1 MAKVIITGVNGNF
14 GGYAANSIL
23 QKLPKE
29 DLIFTSPDITSLEKY
44 KAAGIDCRFAD
55 FNDASQLTGAFAGGD
70 TLLLI
75 SMPQVGEGRRKMHAN
90 AINAAV
96 SAGVKRIVY
105 TSIIGAGDLKNCG
118 YEIFDHK
125 FTEALIKTTP
135 LKYVFLRNAQYCE
148 AMISAFEQA
157 ADADGV
163 LSNNMGDGR
172 VAHVARF
179 DCAEA
184 AACVA
189 AGAGDDNTHYYIT
202 GPEPLNMTE
211 FCAIGSAATG
221 RKVSYQYVTD
231 DESFKFFDAQGVPRE
246 TDGIWAE
253 SAKAFP
259 FCSEGMVTFGT
270 AIRLD
275 QMSFCTDD
283 FEKLTGKKPLSVKSM
298 FEDIENHRINARNAT
313 DTTRE

>member
-1 MAKVIITGVNGNF
+1 MAKVIITGVDGNF
-14 GGYAANSIL
+14 GGYAANSIS
-23 QKLPKE
+23 QKLPLS
-29 DLIFTSPDITSLEKY
+29 DLIFTSPNSESLEKY
-44 KAAGIDCRFAD
+44 KAAGVDCRNAD
-55 FNDASQLTGAFAGGD
+55 FTNAVQLTEAFSGGS

-75 SMPQVGEGRRKMHAN
+75 SMPQVGETRRRMHAN

-96 SAGVKRIVY
+96 KAGVNRIVY
-105 TSIIGAGDLKNCG
+105 TSIVGAGELENCA

-135 LKYVFLRNAQYCE
+135 LNYVFLRDSQYCE
-148 AMISAFEQA
+148 SMISAFEQS
-157 ADADGV
+157 ADSDGL
-163 LSNNMGDGR
+163 LSNNMGDGCI
-172 VAHVARF
+172 AHVARF

-189 AGAGDDNTHYYIT
+189 AGSGKNNVEYYIT
-202 GPEPLNMTE
+202 GPELMNMKE
-211 FCAIGSAATG
+211 FCKLGSEITG
-221 RKVSYQYVTD
+221 RRVEYKYLTD
-231 DESFKFFDAQGVPRE
+231 EKMYEHFDSLGVPRE

-259 FCSEGMVTFGT
+259 FCGKGMVTFGT

-283 FEKLTGKKPLSVKSM
+283 FNKLTGKKPLSVREM
-298 FEDIENHRINARNAT
+298 FEDIDNHRIGIRNAT
-313 DTTRE
+313 DS